1 MIMTELV
8 KIRLLLTAIFC
19 IMGLLFVIALILCGV
34 YCGRRMDKI
43 IDAALNEET
52 GP

>member
-19 IMGLLFVIALILCGV
+19 FLGLLLVIALILCGV
-34 YCGRRMDKI
+34 YCARHMGKI